1 MFCLNI
7 STKDGQRCV
16 DIVNVQQPGSDRLN
30 VDSEVVTSMAFS
42 CYGKLAGYLVSLNKD
57 NNGYDYPHITLWHV
71 DSGDYYLQSDYEIAE
86 YDIIQMSNY
95 YFVNVSVPKTETIRI
110 WPGDLVGY
118 YQPKRPR
125 YTVWSINTIGYTSY
139 NVSASHSGYYY
150 ALNTVDDRQPLIQLL
165 YGT

>member
-7 STKDGQRCV
+7 STKDGQRCA

-30 VDSEVVTSMAFS
+30 VDSEVVTSMTFS
-42 CYGKLAGYLVSLNKD
+42 CYGKLAGYLVSLNQED
-57 NNGYDYPHITLWHV
+57 NGNDYPHITLWHN
-71 DSGDYYLQSDYEIAE
+71 DSGSYYLTSDYEITE
-86 YDIIQMSNY
+86 NDIIQMSNY
-95 YFVNVSVPKTETIRI
+95 YFVNVAVPKTETIRI

-118 YQPKRPR
+118 YHPRSPR

-139 NVSASHSGYYY
+139 YISLTHSGSYS

-165 YGT
+165 YGM